1 MLHVKNRHKE
11 VSCDSNRYTAKELN
25 IWNRKINVKNRLAE
39 PITNIKGVGDET
51 KDLLNDIGIYTIEDL
66 LEYFPYRYDDNSLK
80 DLADVK
86 HDERVTVEGK
96 VHSEPSLTY
105 FGKKRSRLTFRLL
118 VGRYLLSAVCFNRHY
133 FKNKL
138 SIDSTVTVTGKWDK
152 HRQTITVQELLI
164 GPKQTLTAI
173 EPVYSVKGKLTI
185 KGMRKFISLAMKEY
199 LDDVD
204 EILPSELLQK
214 YKLQTRKEALRTIHL
229 PGGQDEL
236 KQARRRFVYEEF
248 LVFQLKMQALRKVQR
263 EQSKGILH
271 QYPKEKLEHFIKSL
285 PFPLTKAQSR
295 VINEIM
301 TDMKSPYRMNRL
313 LQGDV
318 GSGKTVVAAI
328 AIYAAILSGY
338 QGALM
343 VPTEILAEQHAES
356 LFSLFE
362 PFDIKVA
369 LLTSSVKG
377 KKRRELLEKIK
388 NNEVQLLIGTHALIQ
403 DDIHFHKLGLV
414 ITDEQHRFGVEQRR
428 MLREKG
434 ENTDV
439 LFMTATPIPRTLA
452 ITAFGEMDVSVI
464 DELPAGRKT
473 IETYWVKPTMLERIL
488 AFIEKEISKGRQ
500 AYVICPLIEESDKLD
515 VQNALDV
522 HSMLTHYYQGR
533 FQVGLMHGRLTS
545 DEKDTVMRSFSQNE
559 VNILVSTTV
568 VEVGVNVP
576 NATTMVIYDAERF
589 GLSQLHQL
597 RGRVGRGSEQSYC
610 ILLADPKS
618 ETGKERMKIMTE
630 TNDGFVLS
638 ERDLELRG
646 PGDFFGK
653 KQSGMPIFK
662 VADMVHDY
670 RALEVARLDAV
681 ELVRSNA
688 FWKEEKYEGL
698 RMYLIQ
704 TGILDGEKLD

>member
-1 MLHVKNRHKE
+1 MN
-11 VSCDSNRYTAKELN
+11 
-25 IWNRKINVKNRLAE
+25 NRLSE
-39 PITNIKGVGDET
+39 PISTLKGVGEET
-51 KDLLNDIGIYTIEDL
+51 TELFNDLGIYTIYDL

-118 VGRYLLSAVCFNRHY
+118 VGRYLLSVVCFNRPY

-152 HRQTITVQELLI
+152 HRQTITVQELTF
-164 GPKQTLTAI
+164 GPKQTLTGI

-199 LDDVD
+199 LDDIH
-204 EILPSELLQK
+204 EILPDEFLLK
-214 YKLQTRKEALRTIHL
+214 YKLQTRKEALRSIHL
-229 PGGQDEL
+229 PVGQEQL

-248 LVFQLKMQALRKVQR
+248 LLFQLKMQALRKVQR
-263 EQSKGILH
+263 EQSKGIEHKFDYEKFDEFLH
-271 QYPKEKLEHFIKSL
+271 TL

-295 VINEIM
+295 VVNEII
-301 TDMKSPYRMNRL
+301 TDMKSPFRMNRL

-356 LFSLFE
+356 LVKMFE
-362 PFDIKVA
+362 PFAVNVA
-369 LLTSSVKG
+369 LLTSSIKG
-377 KKRRELLEKIK
+377 KKRRELLEKLR
-388 NNEVQLLIGTHALIQ
+388 NNEIQLLIGTHALIQ
-403 DDIHFHKLGLV
+403 DEIHFHQLGLV

-464 DELPAGRKT
+464 DELPAGRKA
-473 IETYWVKPTMLERIL
+473 IETYWVKPTMLDRIL
-488 AFIEKEISKGRQ
+488 SFIEKETSKGRQ

-522 HSMLTHYYQGR
+522 HSMLTHFFQGR

-545 DEKDTVMRSFSQNE
+545 EEKDSVMRRFSQNE

-576 NATTMVIYDAERF
+576 NATIMVIYDAERF

-670 RALEVARLDAV
+670 RALEVARQDAV
-681 ELVRSNA
+681 ELVSSKA
-688 FWKEEKYEGL
+688 FWDEKKYEGL
-698 RMYLIQ
+698 RMHLLQ
-704 TGILDGEKLD
+704 SGILDGEKLD